1 MSRQHDVTVD
11 PPHGAVAD
19 QPQPV
24 GQDSGNLGRKLV
36 VLAVGGMLV
45 GLAITVAVDR
55 EQPTASS
62 SWVSTIL
69 LLLAVVIA
77 AGAGSLITRTVA
89 VTGQRAQRA
98 AVELGQ
104 ASHTLDDA
112 RREVEAATVDGAAP
126 TVQAEVDAVARRL
139 DGLNEELTALRRSGN
154 RTAWATF
161 LLGTLLGVVTQVT
174 LG

>member
-1 MSRQHDVTVD
+1 MIVDRPHDVL
-11 PPHGAVAD
+11 AD
-19 QPQPV
+19 QPQPA
-24 GQDSGNLGRKLV
+24 GQGGNLGRKLV

-55 EQPTASS
+55 EQPTAGP
-62 SWVSTIL
+62 SWASTIL
-69 LLLAVVIA
+69 LLLAVVVA
-77 AGAGSLITRTVA
+77 AGVGSLITRTVT
-89 VTGQRAQRA
+89 VTGHLAQRA
-98 AVELGQ
+98 AVGLEQ

-112 RREVEAATVDGAAP
+112 RREVEAAPVDSAAP
-126 TVQAEVDAVARRL
+126 AVQAEVDAVARRL
-139 DGLNEELTALRRSGN
+139 DGLNQELTALRRSGN